1 MHTGTTSDLSPP
13 RKRRGVADESQA
25 DEAGRPRYMA
35 DGGRAGKVTGEQ
47 LAAEMQAK
55 AAKDAA
61 DFAAMGV
68 QMTGRGAGTVC
79 YVS

>member
-1 MHTGTTSDLSPP
+1 
-13 RKRRGVADESQA
+13 
-25 DEAGRPRYMA
+25 MA

-79 YVS
+79 FVC